1 MMAHSERSRHLSK
14 ACLLQILIPELNTLG
29 TPRHTRDTQMEPERN
44 VCRKCG
50 KHFRAPSILK
60 RHMERKTP
68 CDPIMEPTN
77 GGTACRYC
85 GREFASKPSMN
96 RHMRQYCK
104 IANTEEGME
113 KLFEHTLQRQLAEQR
128 QETKELR
135 DQVAAQTAQVA
146 ELTALLKQQL
156 AVAPPHLAAPAAP
169 VTQRASAIQ
178 NAQTVQNVGI
188 QNNHITQVQ
197 VTLPWDG
204 GELLRLAPARLEA
217 LLGEEGFRRYASWP
231 GEEQTDTE
239 RASPY
244 VLEALLG
251 VIKASHEDPAQRNVC
266 LNPRRADQCLVLTRE
281 ERWLVLSLDDT
292 TRALFDG
299 AAKVIRLETLTESE
313 VQQLPMEARNALGMV
328 RTMYY
333 CDPDEYVAK
342 GKAPLAA
349 HLENLARA
357 IPREQL
363 K

>member
-1 MMAHSERSRHLSK
+1 
-14 ACLLQILIPELNTLG
+14 
-29 TPRHTRDTQMEPERN
+29 
-44 VCRKCG
+44 
-50 KHFRAPSILK
+50 
-60 RHMERKTP
+60 
-68 CDPIMEPTN
+68 
-77 GGTACRYC
+77 
-85 GREFASKPSMN
+85 
-96 RHMRQYCK
+96 MRQYCK
-104 IANTEEGME
+104 IANTEEGIE
-113 KLFEHTLQRQLAEQR
+113 KLFDHTLQRQLAEQAAKIDEQNAKIYRLTSLLER
-128 QETKELR
+128 QL
-135 DQVAAQTAQVA
+135 AIAPLGGATA
-146 ELTALLKQQL
+146 
-156 AVAPPHLAAPAAP
+156 AVAPVAGGAAQIA
-169 VTQRASAIQ
+169 QRASTIQ
-178 NAQTVQNVGI
+178 NAQTVNNVQNI
-188 QNNHITQVQ
+188 QNITRVQ